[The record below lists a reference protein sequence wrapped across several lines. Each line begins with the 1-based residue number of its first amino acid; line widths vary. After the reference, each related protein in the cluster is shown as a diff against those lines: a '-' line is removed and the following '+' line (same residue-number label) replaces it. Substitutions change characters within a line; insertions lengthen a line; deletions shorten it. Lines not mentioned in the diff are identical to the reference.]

1 MGSRVFHRLPASM
14 PSTEAARILG
24 PAQGMRFRIPMA
36 STLTRSRVV
45 GRMCIFL

>member
-1 MGSRVFHRLPASM
+1 MGSRVLHRSLASM
-14 PSTEAARILG
+14 PSTVAARAVG
-24 PAQGMRFRIPMA
+24 PDQGIRFSTPMA